1 MGKEFV
7 TFVIC
12 ELKQMAWLLRSQIKR
27 VIPRT
32 SSVII
37 GVIAFGTTI
46 KSENLKTR
54 HRHPSFVT
62 NVNCQLLLACM
73 KNED

>member
-1 MGKEFV
+1 M

-46 KSENLKTR
+46 ESENLKTR
-54 HRHPSFVT
+54 HRHPPFVT
-62 NVNCQLLLACM
+62 HVNYCQLLLACM